1 MFGFFLKT
9 RFSYAKVLEEF
20 TCVGVFIH
28 LRFVMSFFEESDGID
43 WTVLFLE
50 EAIER
55 QSSELTQAKKR
66 IKMLEIQHY
75 KEIERVSRR
84 SSRELQLVASN
95 HRGKIENLINLVAIQ
110 RAYIEKL
117 EAELDQSNYSRK
129 ELEKQNEE
137 NESQYTRK
145 LLLAQ
150 KKLEVVEDLIE
161 NREEQNENLNRRVD
175 LEAKRLET
183 IIEQQMEKICELKA
197 SESLLCD
204 EVGWK

>member
-1 MFGFFLKT
+1 
-9 RFSYAKVLEEF
+9 
-20 TCVGVFIH
+20 
-28 LRFVMSFFEESDGID
+28 MSFFEESDGID

-75 KEIERVSRR
+75 KEIERMSRR

-117 EAELDQSNYSRK
+117 EAELDQSNCSRK

-145 LLLAQ
+145 LHLAE

-175 LEAKRLET
+175 LEAKRLKM
-183 IIEQQMEKICELKA
+183 IIEQQMEQICELKA
-197 SESLLCD
+197 SESLLSV
-204 EVGWK
+204 EVGWKYLSSKQIATE